1 MLGIID
7 PVTLAALAVG
17 LMTATGFLLVAAAV
31 EGPSSRRFVRR
42 LQAVRSQRPG
52 AASGDTKVR
61 SLSRRDNATF
71 TDRLAQRWLPRR
83 DMLVARL
90 ERTGR
95 AISIGR
101 YLVVTL
107 VTILVFAVA
116 TMISGGK
123 HVVPSV
129 LFGFGIGTLLPH
141 CLIVRLGRKR
151 VAALLAV
158 FHSVLDL

>member
-1 MLGIID
+1 MIGMLD
-7 PVTLAALAVG
+7 PLTLAAPGIG

-61 SLSRRDNATF
+61 SLSRRDNATL

-95 AISIGR
+95 TISIGR
-101 YLVVTL
+101 YLVITL
-107 VTILVFAVA
+107 VTIAVFALSKSCVLWSPAVA
-116 TMISGGK
+116 DF
-123 HVVPSV
+123 VV
-129 LFGFGIGTLLPH
+129 FRRRAH
-141 CLIVRLGRKR
+141 
-151 VAALLAV
+151 
-158 FHSVLDL
+158 